1 MKTSTETSCRSN
13 SIVPGAKL
21 GVALLGCGTFGRFC
35 LHEFAAMPELR
46 AAAVADTVPEA
57 ARKAGEEFAVPVCA
71 DIRALVTRDDVQII
85 HIATPPST
93 HRELAIAAL
102 DAGKHVLCEKPL
114 ATTLADAR
122 RMIEAARA
130 ARRFLAVNLI
140 MRYDPL
146 NQAVA
151 RILEAGLL
159 GAPLHAF
166 FENYAGDTPL
176 GPGHWFWKP
185 EVSGGIFIE
194 HGVHFFDL
202 FRMWFGPGQVVAAQQ
217 SERPAGGIIDQVHCT
232 VRYGRVLLA
241 NFYHGFHQSS
251 RMESQ
256 EARIVCERGTIR
268 LFEWV
273 PTRIEIDLLA
283 NYADLDIVRSLVPHA
298 EVEEVALYRSVERD
312 ITARHKSFP
321 ADGRF
326 RIRGGAGMSKQEL
339 YGRVVRALLADQI
352 RSADDPQ
359 HQRLVSEENGLT
371 SLEMAVE
378 ADELARKATTA
389 QSKARRS

>member
-1 MKTSTETSCRSN
+1 MKTSTETETS
-13 SIVPGAKL
+13 GEKL
-21 GVALLGCGTFGRFC
+21 GVGLLGCGAFGRFC
-35 LHEFAAMPELR
+35 LREFGAMPGLR
-46 AAAVADTVPEA
+46 AAAVADTIAEA
-57 ARKAGEEFAVPVCA
+57 ARKTGEEFGLPVCA
-71 DIRALVTRDDVQII
+71 DVHALAARDDVQII

-93 HRELAIAAL
+93 HCELAMAAL

-114 ATTLADAR
+114 ATNLADAR
-122 RMIEAARA
+122 RMIDAARMV
-130 ARRFLAVNLI
+130 RRFLAVNLI

-151 RILEAGLL
+151 RILKAGLL

-185 EVSGGIFIE
+185 EISGGIFIE

-217 SERPAGGIIDQVHCT
+217 SERPESGGIIDQVHCT
-232 VRYGRVLLA
+232 LRYGSVLLA

-251 RMESQ
+251 RMEAQ

-283 NYADLDIVRSLVPHA
+283 SHADLEAVRSIVPHA
-298 EVEEVALYRSVERD
+298 EVEELARYEGGERD
-312 ITARHKSFP
+312 ILARHKSFP

-326 RIRGGAGMSKQEL
+326 CIRGDTGISKQEL
-339 YGRVVRALLADQI
+339 YGRVVRELLADQI
-352 RSADDPQ
+352 RSIDDPQ
-359 HQRLVSEENGLT
+359 HRRLVSEENGLT
-371 SLEMAVE
+371 SLEIAVE
-378 ADELARKATTA
+378 ADELAQKAAA
-389 QSKARRS
+389 QPNATRS